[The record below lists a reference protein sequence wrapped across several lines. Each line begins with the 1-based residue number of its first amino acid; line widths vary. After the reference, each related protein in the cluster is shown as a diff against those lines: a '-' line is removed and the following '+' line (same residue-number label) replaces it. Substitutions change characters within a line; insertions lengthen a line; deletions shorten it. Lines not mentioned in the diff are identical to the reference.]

1 MKQLLT
7 IILLSFLVLYAE
19 ETLPDSTVT
28 RVPLS
33 SVKFYNIIGEEQN
46 IEGSESLNAKYRD
59 TASERPFAIR
69 QPNDRWF
76 SKDKWMHLS
85 TSYFIVLQSKY
96 VLNKNF
102 RFAPEESN
110 NISYG
115 ISLSLSLGKEFY
127 DVFGEN
133 GIFSWKDLIYDL
145 IGSGLGYLTV
155 RAL

>member
-1 MKQLLT
+1 MKHFL
-7 IILLSFLVLYAE
+7 IIFLLSFAVLHAE
-19 ETLPDSTVT
+19 ETLPDSAVT
-28 RVPLS
+28 RIPLS
-33 SVKFYNIIGEEQN
+33 SVKFYNIVGEEQN
-46 IEGSESLNAKYRD
+46 AEINESLNGKYND
-59 TASERPFAIR
+59 PVSERPFAFR

-85 TSYFIVLQSKY
+85 ASYFIVLQSKY
-96 VLNKNF
+96 VMNKNF
-102 RFAPEESN
+102 RFSPNESN

-127 DVFGEN
+127 DVFGNN